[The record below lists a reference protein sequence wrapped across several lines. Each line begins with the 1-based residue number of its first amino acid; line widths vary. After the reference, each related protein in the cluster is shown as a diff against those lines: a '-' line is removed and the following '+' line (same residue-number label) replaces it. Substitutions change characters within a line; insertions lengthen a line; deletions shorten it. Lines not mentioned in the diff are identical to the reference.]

1 MKTFKNKKLCDG
13 FSLVEV
19 ALALGITAFCLTSIL
34 GLLPVGL
41 TINQTS
47 AEQTASANIARTI
60 ISDFRTAV
68 SGSLTTSP
76 FYQFD
81 LSNISTTPQTLYFSA
96 DGSPSGAVGDS
107 ATTTGTV
114 ARYRAAV
121 AFITPSYNA
130 NRTTCVRLV
139 ISWPAM
145 ADKTANSW
153 PTNAAGKYEV
163 VTALEKA
170 Q

>member
-1 MKTFKNKKLCDG
+1 MKIFKNRKQSAG

-34 GLLPVGL
+34 GLLPAGL

-76 FYQFD
+76 LYQFD
-81 LSNISTTPQTLYFSA
+81 LSSSSTTPQTLYFST
-96 DGSPSGAVGDS
+96 DGSPSGSVGS
-107 ATTTGTV
+107 GATTTGTI

-121 AFITPSYNA
+121 AFSTPSYNA

-139 ISWPAM
+139 VSWPAM
-145 ADKTANSW
+145 ADQTANSW
-153 PTNAAGKYEV
+153 PTYAAGKYEV
-163 VTALEKA
+163 VTALEKV